1 VQDSA
6 TVDLRPFGNTGV
18 DIAPLVFGAMNFGI
32 ATPPE
37 EAAVMLDRAIDAGI
51 TLVDTADVYGESEQ
65 VVGDALAASGRR
77 DEVLLATKVG
87 LPRGEGPPEQW
98 HRREHIV
105 ASCERSLRRLQT
117 DCIDLYQLHRP
128 SSVVPLEETVGVLGE
143 LVDAGKVRWIGS
155 STFAAWMVMDELAM
169 ARERDLPAFVS
180 EQPPYN
186 LLDRRVENELLPM
199 CERHGLAVLPWSPIG
214 GGVLSGR
221 YDSVDRFPEGSRA
234 ALVPQTRDR
243 VTEPGIRV
251 GAAVAEL
258 ARERGLSTSQLALLW
273 VKDQPGVTAPIVGPR
288 TIAQLDDAL
297 AVLGLSLDDGAR
309 DACDA
314 LVHPGNAV
322 VDFHNSAGWMR
333 ATVA

>member
-1 VQDSA
+1 MDR
-6 TVDLRPFGNTGV
+6 RPLGNTGI
-18 DIAPLVFGAMNFGI
+18 DIAPLVLGAMNFGI

-37 EAAVMLDRAIDAGI
+37 EAAAMLDRAIEGGL
-51 TLVDTADVYGESEQ
+51 TLIDTADVYGESEQ

-77 DEVLLATKVG
+77 DQVLLATKFG
-87 LPRGEGPPEQW
+87 LPRGEGPPETW

-105 ASCERSLRRLQT
+105 ASCERSLRRLGT
-117 DCIDLYQLHRP
+117 DRIDLYQIHRP
-128 SSVVPLEETVGVLGE
+128 SSVVPLEETLGVLGE

-155 STFAAWMVMDELAM
+155 STFAAWMVMEELAM
-169 ARERDLPAFVS
+169 ARERDLPEFVS

-186 LLDRRVENELLPM
+186 LLDRRIENELLPL
-199 CERHGLAVLPWSPIG
+199 CERHHLAILPWSPLG

-221 YDSVDRFPEGSRA
+221 YDSVDEFPEGSRA

-251 GAAVAEL
+251 AGAIAEL
-258 ARERGLSTSQLALLW
+258 AQARGISTSQLALLW

-288 TIAQLDDAL
+288 TLAQLDDAL
-297 AVLGLSLDDGAR
+297 AVLDLALDDDAR
-309 DACDA
+309 LACDA

-333 ATVA
+333 AAIA